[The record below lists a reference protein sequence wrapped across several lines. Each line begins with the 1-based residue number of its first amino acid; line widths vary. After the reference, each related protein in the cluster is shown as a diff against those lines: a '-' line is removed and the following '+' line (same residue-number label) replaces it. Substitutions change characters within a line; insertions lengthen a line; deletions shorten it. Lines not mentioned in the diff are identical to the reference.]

1 MDQIRG
7 KITDELWILTF
18 FETWY
23 AQQVNALCNWLSER
37 LDHGLHY
44 YQCAALSH
52 MVKVSIIYKKKL
64 TAVTKSDSLISNSR
78 KNFTAFKN
86 FIPLLIPFLCIFSQ

>member
-1 MDQIRG
+1 MRNNMDQIRG

-23 AQQVNALCNWLSER
+23 AQQINMLCNWLSER
-37 LDHGLHY
+37 MDHGLHY

-52 MVKVSIIYKKKL
+52 IVKVSL
-64 TAVTKSDSLISNSR
+64 TDVSETLSR
-78 KNFTAFKN
+78 TETFDFSTEN
-86 FIPLLIPFLCIFSQ
+86 LLRL